1 MTTTVAATVRDV
13 FGAQNGDDGETVV
26 HPAAFAGS
34 DVSEYSD
41 ALDPYDATAAGL
53 EEAMLQA
60 QLNRLNQSDRVR
72 VRKHL
77 GLVTNGPVEESE
89 DPHAGEKALA
99 KMRHPSVARVW
110 RLRPPKAAPDQS
122 TG

>member
-1 MTTTVAATVRDV
+1 MTTAATATVRGV
-13 FGAQNGDDGETVV
+13 FSARDGEDGEEVI

-34 DVSEYSD
+34 DVAEYSD
-41 ALDPYDATAAGL
+41 ELDPYGATAAGL

-60 QLNRLNQSDRVR
+60 QLNRLNQNDRIR

-77 GLVTNGPVEESE
+77 GLVPNGPIEESE

-110 RLRPPKAAPDQS
+110 RLRAPKPAPDQPA
-122 TG
+122 G

>member
-1 MTTTVAATVRDV
+1 MTPTGATTVRCVV
-13 FGAQNGDDGETVV
+13 CMQEDDGDEVV
-26 HPAAFAGS
+26 AQPQSFAGS
-34 DVSEYSD
+34 DFLQYPDE
-41 ALDPYDATAAGL
+41 LDPYGASAAGL

-60 QLNRLNQSDRVR
+60 QLNRLNEGDRVR

-77 GLVTNGPVEESE
+77 GLVPNGPVEPSD

-110 RLRPPKAAPDQS
+110 RLRPARPDS
-122 TG
+122 DHSVG

>member
-1 MTTTVAATVRDV
+1 MATAAATTVQGV
-13 FGAQNGDDGETVV
+13 FGARDGEDGEVAA
-26 HPAAFAGS
+26 HPGAFAGS
-34 DVSEYSD
+34 DVADCSD
-41 ALDPYDATAAGL
+41 ELDPYGETAAGL

-60 QLNRLNQSDRVR
+60 QLNRLNHSDRIR

-77 GLVTNGPVEESE
+77 GLVPNGPVEESD

-110 RLRPPKAAPDQS
+110 RLRSPKPAPDQS
-122 TG
+122 AG

>member
-1 MTTTVAATVRDV
+1 MATAAAATVRGV
-13 FGAQNGDDGETVV
+13 FSARDGEDGEEVI

-34 DVSEYSD
+34 DVAEYSD
-41 ALDPYDATAAGL
+41 ELDPYGATAAGL

-60 QLNRLNQSDRVR
+60 QLNRLNQNDRIR

-77 GLVTNGPVEESE
+77 GLVPNGPIVASE

-110 RLRPPKAAPDQS
+110 RLRAPKPAPDQS
-122 TG
+122 AG

>member
-1 MTTTVAATVRDV
+1 MATAATATVRGV
-13 FGAQNGDDGETVV
+13 FSARDGEDGEEVI

-34 DVSEYSD
+34 DVAEYSD
-41 ALDPYDATAAGL
+41 ELDPYGATAAGL

-60 QLNRLNQSDRVR
+60 QLNRLNQNDRIR

-77 GLVTNGPVEESE
+77 GLVPNGPIEESE

-110 RLRPPKAAPDQS
+110 RLRAPKPAPDQPA
-122 TG
+122 G

>member
-1 MTTTVAATVRDV
+1 MTTAAAATVRGV
-13 FGAQNGDDGETVV
+13 FSARDGEDGEEVI

-34 DVSEYSD
+34 DVAEYSD
-41 ALDPYDATAAGL
+41 ELDPYGATAAGL

-60 QLNRLNQSDRVR
+60 QLNRLNQNDRIR

-77 GLVTNGPVEESE
+77 GLVPNGPIEESE

-110 RLRPPKAAPDQS
+110 RLRAPKPAPDQPA
-122 TG
+122 G

>member
-1 MTTTVAATVRDV
+1 MATAAAATVRGV
-13 FGAQNGDDGETVV
+13 FSARDGEDGEEVI

-34 DVSEYSD
+34 DVAEYSD
-41 ALDPYDATAAGL
+41 ELDPYGATAAGL

-60 QLNRLNQSDRVR
+60 QLNRLNQNDRVR

-77 GLVTNGPVEESE
+77 GLVPNGPVEESE

-110 RLRPPKAAPDQS
+110 RLRAPKPAPDQS
-122 TG
+122 AG

>member
-1 MTTTVAATVRDV
+1 MATAAATTVRGV
-13 FGAQNGDDGETVV
+13 FGARDGDDSERAVQS
-26 HPAAFAGS
+26 AAFAGS
-34 DVSEYSD
+34 DVAEYPD
-41 ALDPYDATAAGL
+41 ALDPYGATAAGL

-60 QLNRLNQSDRVR
+60 QLNRLNQSDRIR

-77 GLVTNGPVEESE
+77 GLVPNGPVEESE

-110 RLRPPKAAPDQS
+110 RLRAPKPAPDQS
-122 TG
+122 AG

>member
-1 MTTTVAATVRDV
+1 VVSTRH
-13 FGAQNGDDGETVV
+13 DDGDEALVQ
-26 HPAAFAGS
+26 PQSFAGS
-34 DVSEYSD
+34 DFLPYAEE
-41 ALDPYDATAAGL
+41 LDPYGATAAGL

-60 QLNRLNQSDRVR
+60 QLDRLNASDRVR

-77 GLVTNGPVEESE
+77 GLVPNGPVEPSD

-110 RLRPPKAAPDQS
+110 RLRPGSPSSDHS
-122 TG
+122 VG

>member
-1 MTTTVAATVRDV
+1 MATAAATTVRGV
-13 FGAQNGDDGETVV
+13 FGARDGDDGQRVV

-34 DVSEYSD
+34 DVAEYSGE
-41 ALDPYDATAAGL
+41 LDPYGASAAGL

-60 QLNRLNQSDRVR
+60 QLNRLNQNDRIR

-77 GLVTNGPVEESE
+77 GLVPNGPVVESE

-110 RLRPPKAAPDQS
+110 RLRAPKPAPDQS
-122 TG
+122 AG